1 MTEKEWHPSDDVP
14 AMLQA
19 LSSNWSGA
27 ETDLARLTH
36 RYLLACCR
44 SIWWLLPL
52 EASRRGGEVAE
63 RFLDGFATRKEL
75 GQASYQAEGAA
86 FYLETF
92 EYQPEHEDPREQRR
106 PLTVRCRKKSL
117 H

>member
-36 RYLLACCR
+36 RYLLACGR

-52 EASRRGGEVAE
+52 EASRRGVEVAE
-63 RFLDGFATRKEL
+63 RFLVL
-75 GQASYQAEGAA
+75 
-86 FYLETF
+86 
-92 EYQPEHEDPREQRR
+92 QR
-106 PLTVRCRKKSL
+106 
-117 H
+117 